1 MSERDQLE
9 QAIAALDA
17 QRAILGDAVVNAA
30 LAPMREKLASLQAK
44 QPATGHQRKQVTVLF
59 ADVSGFTA
67 MSETMDPEEVSETMN
82 ALWARLDA
90 AITSHGGTIDKHI
103 GDAIMAL
110 FGAPTAHEDDPER
123 AIRAA
128 LDMQAELRA
137 FAEAQRHPLRMRIGI
152 NTGPVLLGAVGTTAE
167 YTAMGDTVNLASR
180 LEHAAPVGSI
190 LISHDTYRHVRGVF
204 DVQAL
209 EPITVKGKVEPIQ
222 VYVVRAAKPR
232 AFRVPTRGV
241 EGIETRTIGRKAE
254 LRRMQLALDAAI
266 EECEAY
272 VVTVIGEA
280 GMGKSRLLYEFT
292 NWLDLRP
299 ANQPVWLFKG
309 RATQEMTRLPYAL
322 IRDMF
327 AFRFDIQDSD
337 RAAVARD
344 KLEQGI
350 VALMGQ
356 EGLEKAH
363 FIGHLIGL
371 DFSASPYLEGI
382 RADTRQ
388 IRDRAFHY
396 IAQFFMAITREHA
409 AVILL
414 EDIHWAD
421 DGALDLIDYL
431 GRERHDLPLLIVGL
445 TRPTLIERRP
455 SWGAQMDTYIH
466 IELHP
471 LSQQDSGELVTEILR
486 KLPQVPPTLQDLIV
500 SRADGSPFYVE
511 ELIKVLIDD
520 GVIVTGAERWHVR
533 PERLAEIR
541 VPPTLTGVLQAR
553 LDGLPPAERE
563 TLQQASV
570 VGRVFWS
577 NVLDYLQKAS
587 APRGA
592 AQPIATTE
600 VLSALQHKELIF
612 RRESSAFADAQEHI
626 FKHAILRDVT
636 YESVLKRQRR
646 VYHAQVASWLIE
658 QSGERVA
665 EYAGVIGEHYE
676 RADEW
681 ARAADWYARAGKQ
694 AHDTYAPDVAI
705 SYFQKALAF
714 WEEHPQS
721 APAARQIQ
729 AYDGLGEMLDY
740 QSRHAEATASYKAML
755 ALAEATGDMVAQ
767 ARAWNGL
774 FMAQD
779 SQGDE
784 QAALTSA
791 ARAEAVAQAAGAH
804 VELAKALW
812 RKGWVYYRLGDAEAA
827 LALGEQVLA
836 LGDTAEARAEIAP
849 SLILT
854 GAVNSML
861 GRYDQAVRSF
871 EQALAICR
879 EIGDRRRETLV
890 LNNLGEVARLRR
902 DYGSAVAHYQA
913 ALATAREIGDRFGE
927 ILALSNLGGARAG
940 LGEYEAA
947 EADLRQVIEMAGAT
961 GWVNLSEAYR
971 FLAKA
976 YVEQSKIDEALE
988 AGLRALALGQEVGVQ
1003 EFIAAAWRT
1012 LGRIAARLPTP
1023 LVIGDQTYDATACFA
1038 ESVRICTE
1046 TGMQGERAHALR
1058 RWAAYEMEQGDYER
1072 GAAMWREA
1080 RDIFARLGVSL
1091 EVERMAGL
1099 PHSAA

>member
-1 MSERDQLE
+1 MSERNQLE
-9 QAIAALDA
+9 QAIAALEA
-17 QRAILGDAVVNAA
+17 QRAILGDAVLNAA
-30 LAPMREKLASLQAK
+30 LAPMREKLASLQTK
-44 QPATGHQRKQVTVLF
+44 QPAIEQQRKQVTVLF

-67 MSETMDPEEVSETMN
+67 MSETMDPEEVSDTMN

-90 AITSHGGTIDKHI
+90 AITTHGGTIDKHI
-103 GDAIMAL
+103 GDALMAL

-128 LDMQAELRA
+128 LNMQAELHA
-137 FAEAQRHPLRMRIGI
+137 FAKAQRHPLRMRIGI

-167 YTAMGDTVNLASR
+167 YTAMGDTVNMASR
-180 LEHAAPVGSI
+180 LEHAAPIGGI

-209 EPITVKGKVEPIQ
+209 DPITVKGKVEPIQ

-254 LRRMQLALDAAI
+254 LWRMQLALEAAI
-266 EECEAY
+266 DEREAH
-272 VVTVIGEA
+272 VVTIIGEA
-280 GMGKSRLLYEFT
+280 GMGKSRLLYEFA
-292 NWLDLRP
+292 NWLDVRP
-299 ANQPVWLFKG
+299 ANQHVWP
-309 RATQEMTRLPYAL
+309 RE
-322 IRDMF
+322 
-327 AFRFDIQDSD
+327 
-337 RAAVARD
+337 
-344 KLEQGI
+344 KLERGI
-350 VALMGQ
+350 VELMGPD
-356 EGLEKAH
+356 GVEKAH

-382 RADTRQ
+382 RGDARQ

-396 IAQFFMAITREHA
+396 IAQFFTVITRKHS

-431 GRERHDLPLLIVGL
+431 GQERHDLPLLIVGL
-445 TRPTLIERRP
+445 TRPDLIERRP
-455 SWGAQMDTYIH
+455 SWGAGLDTYIR

-471 LSQQDSGELVTEILR
+471 LSQQDSRELVMEILR
-486 KLPQVPPTLQDLIV
+486 KLPQVPPALQDLIV

-511 ELIKVLIDD
+511 ELIKMLIED
-520 GVIVTGAERWHVR
+520 GVIATGAERWQVR
-533 PERLAEIR
+533 LDRLAEIR

-553 LDGLPPAERE
+553 LDGLPAPERE

-577 NVLDYLQKAS
+577 NVLERLQKAN

-592 AQPIATTE
+592 ARPIATTE
-600 VLSALQHKELIF
+600 ALSALRQKELIF
-612 RRESSAFADAQEHI
+612 RRETSAFAEAQEHI

-636 YESVLKRQRR
+636 YESVLKRLRR
-646 VYHAQVASWLIE
+646 VYHAQVAAWLIE
-658 QSGERVA
+658 QSGERVG
-665 EYAGVIGEHYE
+665 EYSGLIGEHYE
-676 RADEW
+676 RAGDR
-681 ARAADWYARAGKQ
+681 ARAAEWYARAGKQ

-705 SYFQKALAF
+705 GYFQKALVF
-714 WEEHPQS
+714 WEKDPES
-721 APAARQIQ
+721 APTAQQIQ
-729 AYDGLGEMLDY
+729 VYDGLGEMLDY

-784 QAALTSA
+784 QAALRSA
-791 ARAEAVAQAAGAH
+791 AHAEEVAQAAGAH

-812 RKGWVYYRLGDAEAA
+812 RKGWVYYRLGDAQAA
-827 LALGEQVLA
+827 RAAGEQVLA
-836 LGDTAEARAEIAP
+836 LGDTAEMHSEIAP
-849 SLILT
+849 SLILI
-854 GAVNSML
+854 GAVHFML
-861 GRYDQAVRSF
+861 GQYDRAAQSF
-871 EQALAICR
+871 AQALTICR

-890 LNNLGEVARLRR
+890 LNNLGEAARLRR

-947 EADLRQVIEMAGAT
+947 EADLRRVIDMAGAT
-961 GWVNLSEAYR
+961 GWVNLSETYR

-976 YVEQSKIDEALE
+976 YVEQAKIEEALE
-988 AGLRALALGQEVGVQ
+988 AGLRALQLGQEVGVQ

-1012 LGRIAARLPTP
+1012 LGRVVAHLPAP
-1023 LVIGDQTYDATACFA
+1023 LAIGEQTYNAATCFA

-1046 TGMQGERAHALR
+1046 TGMQGERAQALR
-1058 RWAAYEMEQGDYER
+1058 LWAAYEMEQGDYER
-1072 GAAMWREA
+1072 GVAMWHEA
-1080 RDIFARLGVSL
+1080 RDIFARLGVDL

-1099 PHSAA
+1099 PQNPA